1 MLARARNVALYQY
14 GDKMSPFYV
23 GGSIDFKGV
32 FVAGGRGVSRFLV
45 EGDRF
50 SKPDEVTLSRQ

>member
-1 MLARARNVALYQY
+1 
-14 GDKMSPFYV
+14 MSPFYV